1 MDTLQQTIADTTA
14 IVAEQATQN
23 GINVWL
29 IIALAEFAVIVA
41 LLIRRN
47 HGDNRKSNLKR
58 KVLAEG
64 DVDFENTVNSMFN
77 SEPLYRE
84 LIVKCHPDRF
94 APDEAKMAIA
104 NELSMQITK
113 NRQNIKRLK
122 ALCQEAKTK
131 LNINI

>member
-14 IVAEQATQN
+14 IAAEQAAQN

-29 IIALAEFAVIVA
+29 IIALAELVVILA
-41 LLIRRN
+41 LLLGRKQ
-47 HGDNRKSNLKR
+47 GDNRKSELKR
-58 KVLAEG
+58 KVMSEG
-64 DVDFENTVNSMFN
+64 NIDLGNIMNSMYN
-77 SEPLYRE
+77 AEPLYKE

-104 NELSMQITK
+104 TELSMQITK
-113 NRQNIKRLK
+113 NKQNRKGLE
-122 ALCQEAKTK
+122 ALCQEAKNK

>member
-94 APDEAKMAIA
+94 APDEAKMTIA

>member
-1 MDTLQQTIADTTA
+1 MDTLQQVIADTSA

-29 IIALAEFAVIVA
+29 IIALIEFVVIVA
-41 LLIRRN
+41 LLIGRKQ
-47 HGDNRKSNLKR
+47 GDSGKSELKR
-58 KVLAEG
+58 KVMAEG
-64 DVDFENTVNSMFN
+64 NVDFGNTVNSMFN
-77 SEPLYRE
+77 AEPLYKE

-104 NELSMQITK
+104 TELSMQITK
-113 NRQNIKRLK
+113 NRQNRKGLE
-122 ALCQEAKTK
+122 ALCQEAKNK

>member
-1 MDTLQQTIADTTA
+1 MDTLQQTISDTTA
-14 IVAEQATQN
+14 IVTEQATQN

-29 IIALAEFAVIVA
+29 TIALAEFVVIIV
-41 LLIRRN
+41 LLIGSN
-47 HGDNRKSNLKR
+47 HGDNRKSDLKR
-58 KVLAEG
+58 KVLTEG
-64 DVDFENTVNSMFN
+64 DVDFGNTVNSMFN
-77 SEPLYRE
+77 AEPLYKE

-113 NRQNIKRLK
+113 NKQNIKRLET
-122 ALCQEAKTK
+122 LRQEAKNK

>member
-1 MDTLQQTIADTTA
+1 MDTLQQTITDTSA

-23 GINVWL
+23 EISVWM
-29 IIALAEFAVIVA
+29 IIALVEFIVIVA
-41 LLIRRN
+41 LLIGRKQ
-47 HGDNRKSNLKR
+47 GDSGKSELKR
-58 KVLAEG
+58 KVMAEG
-64 DVDFENTVNSMFN
+64 NVDFGNTMNSMFN
-77 SEPLYRE
+77 AELLYKE

-113 NRQNIKRLK
+113 NKRNIKCLETLR
-122 ALCQEAKTK
+122 QEAKNK